1 MLTKSHSFDIET
13 AIKYGVEKAIL
24 LQNLRFWLDKE
35 FANKHRDQDDHS
47 PKIQTHNNI
56 KYVWTYNSASAFG
69 ELFPYFSTRSIS
81 RWLKELEQ
89 AGEIIS
95 GCFNKSA
102 YDKTKW
108 YTTPAHAIGDRSIGQ
123 IGVSNNQFGE
133 PIPDINTN
141 IKHISSTKKK
151 KAREKNE
158 LLDTFLAE
166 MHPGQEKYTGSQY
179 SLAQKALNDIKQAE
193 PNLTAERLT
202 SEIRAI
208 LAKYPDSMEMA
219 IPKFWGKY
227 AKTKQKPKE
236 DPLEIRYKALFSAL
250 ITFKQASGEGLTVRQ
265 KEICAKITDHCTKQ
279 DLQLDKIMVDKKQLL
294 GVYNEII
301 S

>member
-35 FANKHRDQDDHS
+35 FANKHRDQDDRS

-141 IKHISSTKKK
+141 IKPISSPKKK
-151 KAREKNE
+151 KAKKKNE
-158 LLDTFLAE
+158 LLDVFANE
-166 MHPGQEKYTGSQY
+166 WYPDGIVPPRFWS
-179 SLAQKALNDIKQAE
+179 KAATALSEIKEVE
-193 PNLTAERLT
+193 PDVTPERLREEIKAIRPQFTT
-202 SEIRAI
+202 SGPLAI
-208 LAKYPDSMEMA
+208 SGHWREY
-219 IPKFWGKY
+219 
-227 AKTKQKPKE
+227 TQKKLKAKE

-250 ITFKQASGEGLTVRQ
+250 IAFKQSGGEGLTVRQ
-265 KEICAKITDHCTKQ
+265 KEICAKITDYCTMR
-279 DLQLDKIMVDKKQLL
+279 DLQLDKIMVDKEQLL